1 MRYAKYVKEA
11 IMLIIMITLSI
22 STVKNMRAIKEME
35 NNLEQTKNN
44 LYQTNQVIAEM
55 QKKVFET
62 TFATNY
68 SSVSK

>member
-62 TFATNY
+62 TLATNY

>member
-35 NNLEQTKNN
+35 NTKKPVN
-44 LYQTNQVIAEM
+44 
-55 QKKVFET
+55 
-62 TFATNY
+62 
-68 SSVSK
+68 